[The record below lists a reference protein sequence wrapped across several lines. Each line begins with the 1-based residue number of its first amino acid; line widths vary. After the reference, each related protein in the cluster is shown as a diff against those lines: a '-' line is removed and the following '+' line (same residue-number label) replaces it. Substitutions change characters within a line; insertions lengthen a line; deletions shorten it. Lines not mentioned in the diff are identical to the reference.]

1 VFKCGKLEP
10 KRMRLIFFW
19 RYSVRSFF
27 FFFFNNR
34 IVSSKDHEWKERKRE
49 KKDSHTHAGEQQE
62 EVLVFY
68 FFGKLLQSDLQTT
81 SEISEYLC
89 DELLFAMILDT
100 AP

>member
-1 VFKCGKLEP
+1 LEP
-10 KRMRLIFFW
+10 RIMRLIFFW

-27 FFFFNNR
+27 FFFFVSNR
-34 IVSSKDHEWKERKRE
+34 IVSSKDHEWKEKKRE

-62 EVLVFY
+62 EVLVLD

-100 AP
+100 TP

>member
-1 VFKCGKLEP
+1 
-10 KRMRLIFFW
+10 MRLIFFW

-27 FFFFNNR
+27 FFFFVSNR

-62 EVLVFY
+62 VLVLD

-100 AP
+100 TP